1 MINFSKKGGVMKH
14 SNTLLR
20 FFLFTVLTALSVFS
34 VINISVSQPFEWQ
47 PAQKFTSGFVDKNP
61 SFGNPELII
70 FTNYSWEFMIFERG
84 SFLLNNRIC
93 VMKVGLNG
101 PVDSITNLTDSN
113 SLNYHPSISYDMPVS
128 SGGHINIALA
138 LWETYRNG
146 KYDIYGSYYN
156 AVNGWS
162 SPFPVDTG
170 AYNKSM
176 PRSAYLNNSYFAVVY
191 EKNNDII
198 YRHFDPVTQTV
209 SYDTNLTADDT
220 SVCKNP
226 FIGHHPYGGSR
237 YSVSYEKKKS
247 DNKNAVYVRSTTG
260 IPVWTSSDTLAFL
273 GNNVNSGFIYSNFGS
288 FLSGVFNSD
297 RSGNYRIYA
306 TSVYSSGGSRFQDL
320 IINDAGSDNRNFHAI
335 IFPII
340 TENLPDNSSGI
351 NSIYFQAAAH
361 VKKSND
367 SVRVKFHTYNFL
379 VPSDSTTAGNS
390 MANVSLTM
398 NRGIKLGNWD
408 ARVWAIYNKDSASYS
423 MLYGRYINII
433 ISGIVKT
440 ELPVPQNFILHQNYP
455 NPFNPVT
462 KIRFGVPENSLVK
475 ISVYDALGK
484 SIETLVNENLSAG
497 SYEVQFDGTKFAA
510 GVYYCRLTSEGFSDV
525 KKLILLK

>member
-1 MINFSKKGGVMKH
+1 MKH

-20 FFLFTVLTALSVFS
+20 FFLFTVLTAISVFS
-34 VINISVSQPFEWQ
+34 AIKISVSQPFEWQ

-61 SFGNPELII
+61 SFGNPEIFI
-70 FTNYSWEFMIFERG
+70 FTTYYSWEFMIFERG

-101 PVDSITNLTDSN
+101 PVDTVSYLTDN
-113 SLNYHPSISYDMPVS
+113 MSLNYHPSVSYDISSS
-128 SGGHINIALA
+128 SGGQINIALA

-170 AYNKSM
+170 VYNKSM
-176 PRSAYLNNSYFAVVY
+176 PRSAYLNNSVFAVVY
-191 EKNNDII
+191 EKNSDII
-198 YRHFDPVTQTV
+198 YRQFNPVTQTV

-226 FIGHHPYGGSR
+226 FIGHHPYGGSG

-260 IPVWTSSDTLAFL
+260 IPAWTSPDTLAYL
-273 GNNVNSGFIYSNFGS
+273 GNNVNSGFVYSNFGN

-297 RSGNYRIYA
+297 RAGNYRIYA
-306 TSVYSSGGSRFQDL
+306 TSVYSSNGSRFQDRV
-320 IINDAGSDNRNFHAI
+320 INDAGSDNSNFHSI

-340 TENLPDNSSGI
+340 TENLQENSSGI
-351 NSIYFQAAAH
+351 NSIYFLAAAH

-367 SVRVKFHTYNFL
+367 SVRVKFHSYNFL
-379 VPSDSTTAGNS
+379 DPSDSSTAGNS
-390 MANVSLTM
+390 AANVSLTM

-433 ISGIVKT
+433 ITGIVKT

-475 ISVYDALGK
+475 IAVYDALGK
-484 SIETLVNENLSAG
+484 SIETLVNENLSSG
-497 SYEVQFDGTKFAA
+497 SYEVQFDGSKFAA
-510 GVYYCRLTSEGFSDV
+510 GVYYCRLTSAGFSDV

>member
-1 MINFSKKGGVMKH
+1 MKH
-14 SNTLLR
+14 NTLLR
-20 FFLFTVLTALSVFS
+20 FFLFTVLTAITIFS
-34 VINISVSQPFEWQ
+34 AIKISVSQPSEWL

-61 SFGNPELII
+61 SFGNPELMV
-70 FTNYSWEFMIFERG
+70 FRTYNWEFMIFERG

-101 PVDSITNLTDSN
+101 PVDTVSYLTDN
-113 SLNYHPSISYDMPVS
+113 MSLNYHPSVSYDISSS
-128 SGGHINIALA
+128 SGGQINIALA

-162 SPFPVDTG
+162 SPFPLDTG

-176 PRSAYLNNSYFAVVY
+176 PRSAYLNNSLFAVVY

-209 SYDTNLTADDT
+209 SYDTILTADDT

-226 FIGHHPYGGSR
+226 FLGHHPYGGFR

-260 IPVWTSSDTLAFL
+260 IPVWTSPDTLAYL
-273 GNNVNSGFIYSNFGS
+273 GNNVNSGFVYSNFGN

-297 RSGNYRIYA
+297 REGNYRIYA
-306 TSVYSSGGSRFQDL
+306 TSVYSSAGSRFQDRV
-320 IINDAGSDNRNFHAI
+320 ITDEGSDNSNFHSI

-340 TENLPDNSSGI
+340 TENLTDNSSGN

-361 VKKSND
+361 VKKSSD
-367 SVRVKFHTYNFL
+367 SVRVKFHSYNFL

-390 MANVSLTM
+390 TANVSLAM
-398 NRGIKLGNWD
+398 NRGINLGNWD

-440 ELPVPQNFILHQNYP
+440 ELPVPQNFILYQNYP
-455 NPFNPVT
+455 NPFNPAT
-462 KIRFGVPENSLVK
+462 KIRFGIPDNSFVK

-484 SIETLVNENLSAG
+484 SIETLVNENLSSG
-497 SYEVQFDGTKFAA
+497 SYEVQFDGSKFAA
-510 GVYYCRLTSEGFSDV
+510 GVYYCRLTSAGFSEV